1 MCNEVRKLVDMLDEY
16 QERIKTEN
24 QWHGLAYAATYFSEL
39 RTSLITE
46 LKKFS
51 QAMQKKGEV
60 YIAEEAAR
68 ARYQLSID
76 YEELIKKAYAT
87 DLPHADK
94 ETIADA
100 LDAAFLSKLEECLNM
115 INVFVWQYDT
125 KKLLEDPNIDM
136 ACV

>member
-1 MCNEVRKLVDMLDEY
+1 MYNEAQPLISILDEY
-16 QERIKTEN
+16 QERIKAED
-24 QWHGLAYAATYFSEL
+24 QWHGLACAATYFSEL
-39 RTSLITE
+39 RASLITE
-46 LKKFS
+46 LKRFS
-51 QAMQKKGEV
+51 QIMQEKGEV

-68 ARYQLSID
+68 ARYQLTTD

-87 DLPHADK
+87 DLSHVEK

-100 LDAAFLSKLEECLNM
+100 LDAAFLSKLEECCNM
-115 INVFVWQYDT
+115 INIFVWKYDN